1 MSSDTPANLSRRSMI
16 LGLTGAATTA
26 VIPAQAGVFSF
37 LKGAGDVRRIRM
49 YSQRTGETCDTIY
62 WVEGNYI
69 PEAIDEINW
78 FMRDWRRNEAI
89 NYDRR
94 NIDIIA
100 ATHRLLETNEPFSLL
115 SGYRSPK
122 TNAMLR
128 RNNRGV
134 ASKSYHIKGM
144 AADLKLRSRKVNEI
158 ARAAE
163 AIKGGGVGRYY
174 RSGFVHVDCGPR
186 RSWKS

>member
-1 MSSDTPANLSRRSMI
+1 MSITKPANLSRRSLI
-16 LGLTGAATTA
+16 LGLAGAATAAA
-26 VIPAQAGVFSF
+26 VPAKAGVFSF

-49 YSQRTGETCDTIY
+49 YCQRTGETCDTIY

-69 PEAIDEINW
+69 PEAMDEINW

-100 ATHRLLETNEPFSLL
+100 ASHRLLETNEPFTLL

-128 RNNRGV
+128 KNGRGV

-144 AADLKLRSRKVNEI
+144 AADLRLRSRNVTEF
-158 ARAAE
+158 ARAVE
-163 AIKGGGVGRYY
+163 ACNAGGVGRYY

-186 RSWKS
+186 RTWKS